1 MPQPHHRAP
10 LDGRR
15 RRGGGDDRAGRGRHG
30 HTGAPAEGKAP
41 ASGTVPQGEPPQ
53 SGGGMP
59 GDTAGDFSLAITG
72 GEVTVDAGGD
82 GTVDSDGG
90 RGPGRHG
97 PGTRP

>member
-1 MPQPHHRAP
+1 
-10 LDGRR
+10 
-15 RRGGGDDRAGRGRHG
+15 
-30 HTGAPAEGKAP
+30 
-41 ASGTVPQGEPPQ
+41 
-53 SGGGMP
+53 MP